1 MNVIDTSEKNE
12 ALAAWDETTRVGPLS
27 FDELSLRRYGYRIMD
42 EVAAYLSS
50 IVERPVW
57 QPMPESV
64 REEILMQELPRQG
77 HPFEETLGF
86 LRELILPYPQGNG
99 HPRFAGWI
107 NSAPA
112 HAAILMKPLAAAMN
126 PNCGIGDHAGQ
137 ELERRTVQWLME
149 LCGFPV
155 EGSACVFVSGGSEAQ
170 FTCLQAARYWAAQQ
184 DGWDIRKEGLQGA
197 HPPFVLYQSDQG
209 HFSIRRSI
217 EAMGLGSDAIHIVP
231 STPTYQMDV
240 QQLARRIAEDRAAGM
255 RPFCV
260 VASAG
265 TVETGAIDPLAELAD
280 LCEEQ
285 GLWLHVDGCYGAVGI
300 LDERAAPLYK
310 GIERVDSLATDQHKW
325 LSVPI
330 DCGCALVRHGEVLHD
345 TFRLKPPGE
354 DEHEYWMSEFTLQR
368 TRRFR
373 ALDVWTVLRTAGREG
388 LARAITGNI
397 AMARLL
403 AELIEADPA
412 LELVASGP
420 LSIVRFRYVPPA
432 FKDEPRLLDRMNRE
446 LAREIQRRGR
456 AFFTSTRFQNKE
468 VLRACLVNY
477 MTNEADI
484 YAMFDEILRAGEYL
498 LSLYGERSK

>member
-1 MNVIDTSEKNE
+1 MKAIETTEKNARDE
-12 ALAAWDETTRVGPLS
+12 AGHVGQLS
-27 FDELSLRRYGYRIMD
+27 FDEPSLRRYGYQVMD
-42 EVAAYLSS
+42 EVAAYLSG
-50 IVERPVW
+50 IAERPVW
-57 QPMPESV
+57 QAMPESV
-64 REEILMQELPRQG
+64 RVEILAQELPQQG
-77 HPFEETLGF
+77 YSFEQTLAF

-112 HAAILMKPLAAAMN
+112 HAAIVMKPLAAAMN

-137 ELERRTVQWLME
+137 ELERCTVQWLME

-155 EGSACVFVSGGSEAQ
+155 EGSAGVFVSGGSEAQ

-184 DGWDIRKEGLQGA
+184 DGWDIRKEGLQAA

-209 HFSIRRSI
+209 HFSIRRSV
-217 EAMGLGSDAIHIVP
+217 EAMGLGSNAIHIVP
-231 STPTYQMDV
+231 STPDYQMDV
-240 QQLARRIAEDRAAGM
+240 PQLARRIAEDRVAGM

-280 LCEEQ
+280 LCEQQ

-300 LDERAAPLYK
+300 LDEQVAPLYK

-330 DCGCALVRHGEVLHD
+330 DCGCALVRHGEVLHN
-345 TFRLKPPGE
+345 TFRLTPPGE
-354 DEHEYWMSEFTLQR
+354 DEHECWMSEFTLQR

-373 ALDVWTVLRTAGREG
+373 ALDVWTVLRTAGRDG

-397 AMARLL
+397 EMALLL
-403 AELIEADPA
+403 ARLIEAEPT
-412 LELVASGP
+412 LELVANGP

-432 FKDEPRLLDRMNRE
+432 LKDEPRLFDSLNRE
-446 LAREIQRRGR
+446 LAREIQRRGK

-477 MTNEADI
+477 LTNETDI
-484 YAMFDEILRAGEYL
+484 YAMFDEILRAGASL
-498 LSLYGERSK
+498 LLRYGERS